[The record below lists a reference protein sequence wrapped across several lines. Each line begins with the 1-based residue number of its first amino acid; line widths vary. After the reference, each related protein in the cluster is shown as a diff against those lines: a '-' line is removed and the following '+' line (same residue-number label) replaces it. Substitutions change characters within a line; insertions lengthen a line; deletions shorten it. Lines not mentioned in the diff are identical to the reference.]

1 MLPSIFGEKLFD
13 DFFEDPFRMMP
24 VWTGRDPLY
33 GKRGKNLLKTDV
45 RETDASYELDID
57 LPGFKKEEVT
67 VDLKD
72 GCLTISAAKG
82 LNKDEQDKQGRYIRQ
97 ERYTGACSRSFYVG
111 DVEPKDVSAK
121 FEDGIQKT
129 IQWYLDSKSWWENII
144 SGEYQNYYERMYG
157 NR

>member
-57 LPGFKKEEVT
+57 LPGFKKDEVQIQ
-67 VDLKD
+67 LQN
-72 GCLTISAAKG
+72 GYLTISAAKS
-82 LNKDEQDKQGRYIRQ
+82 LEKDAEPEKGRYIRQ
-97 ERYTGACSRSFYVG
+97 ERYTGQCSRSFYVG
-111 DVEPKDVSAK
+111 EGLQPKDISAK
-121 FEDGIQKT
+121 FEDGILRLSLPKEAPKA
-129 IQWYLDSKSWWENII
+129 LPENTYVAI
-144 SGEYQNYYERMYG
+144 E
-157 NR
+157 